1 MPTFGANRQQI
12 YEQEQTNTPIFKI
25 NSTLIMNLIFMGTP
39 EFAVPSL
46 ETLHKEFG
54 VKAVVTIPDKP
65 AGRGL
70 KLQPSPVKTAAQVL
84 GIPVMQPTSLR
95 DAAFQ
100 AELAALQPDIICV
113 IAFRILP
120 ASVYSLARLGTF
132 NVHASLLP
140 KFRGAAPIQRAIM
153 AGETESGVTSFLLND
168 IVDSGNIVLRKSI
181 AIPDGMTA
189 GELYAAL
196 MPLAAQAA
204 ADTCHALLRG
214 VLPEQQNN
222 GQATPAPK
230 VFREQCEIDWTKSA
244 LEIRN
249 FIHGVSPVPGAWTLL
264 DGKRFKIY
272 RCVIAELQNNK
283 SAQPSEFDM
292 SNEGFRVKCGEGS
305 LHLLQIQPEGKSI
318 MSAEEFMR
326 GRQRGRQGRFGV

>member
-1 MPTFGANRQQI
+1 
-12 YEQEQTNTPIFKI
+12 
-25 NSTLIMNLIFMGTP
+25 MNLIFMGTP
-39 EFAVPSL
+39 EFAVPAL
-46 ETLHKEFG
+46 ETLHKEFSI
-54 VKAVVTIPDKP
+54 KAVVTIPDKP

-70 KLQPSPVKTAAQVL
+70 KLQPSAVKTAAISL
-84 GIPVMQPTSLR
+84 GIPVLQPVSLR
-95 DAAFQ
+95 NVEFQ

-204 ADTCHALLRG
+204 ADTCCALWAG
-214 VLPEQQNN
+214 VQPEPQNN
-222 GQATPAPK
+222 EQATPAPK

-244 LEIRN
+244 CEIRN
-249 FIHGVSPVPGAWTLL
+249 FIHGVSPVPGAWTML

-272 RCVIAELQNNK
+272 RCAIADVQNEN
-283 SAQPSEFDM
+283 SAQSGEFDM
-292 SNEGFRVKCGEGS
+292 SSDGFRVSCGTGA
-305 LHLLQIQPEGKSI
+305 LFLLQIQPEGKPI
-318 MSAEEFMR
+318 MSTEEFMR